1 MLAAFSLRASPAY
14 LNINLIV
21 PLMDQLLRPRRML
34 SSSSYHS
41 NGSEQLTHSSLDSLF
56 GRQSLLA
63 FGEHLSHQIDLGLL
77 ARQDG
82 VGKRARPLMVA
93 AIEHGFG
100 HLQRALVVRDH

>member
-1 MLAAFSLRASPAY
+1 MSSVVYFAVLCSVHSRPISAPDALSTWTRLDVSAKGVHECDQVLR
-14 LNINLIV
+14 V
-21 PLMDQLLRPRRML
+21 
-34 SSSSYHS
+34 
-41 NGSEQLTHSSLDSLF
+41 GDSLF
-56 GRQSLLA
+56 GRQSLPA

-100 HLQRALVVRDH
+100 HLQGALVVRDH